1 MKYIKGYLAMTSAV
15 YCLLVFCVIPL
26 MSAGAYL
33 LIFRHSAMGVLLFA
47 GIVTAYSEVLAD
59 YLVFS
64 GMAAKKPAGYG
75 YFLTSRRGLPIL
87 EKILL
92 VDDGRRLLWMSV
104 TLTVCFF
111 FGRVLPPMQER
122 SWKTHMVSGCELIA
136 SILLLYAI
144 VTTVLFVVRMFEV
157 PTANLLAAYLVALN
171 VVGFGVCFFCIGF
184 LQGGTGLLACVLG
197 GAWALGI
204 TIVKNRFTMKQIG
217 GCYYDQKM

>member
-15 YCLLVFCVIPL
+15 YCLLVFGAIPL

-33 LIFRHSAMGVLLFA
+33 LVFRHSAMGVLLFA
-47 GIVTAYSEVLAD
+47 GIVMAFGETMAD

-64 GMAAKKPAGYG
+64 GMAAEKPAGYG

-104 TLTVCFF
+104 MLSVCFF

-122 SWKTHMVSGCELIA
+122 LWEMHMVSGFELIA

-144 VTTVLFVVRMFEV
+144 VTTALFVVRMFEV
-157 PTANLLAAYLVALN
+157 PAANMLAAYLVVLN
-171 VVGFGVCFFCIGF
+171 VVGFGVCFFCTGF

-204 TIVKNRFTMKQIG
+204 TVIKNRFTMKQIG
-217 GCYYDQKM
+217 GCYYDKKM